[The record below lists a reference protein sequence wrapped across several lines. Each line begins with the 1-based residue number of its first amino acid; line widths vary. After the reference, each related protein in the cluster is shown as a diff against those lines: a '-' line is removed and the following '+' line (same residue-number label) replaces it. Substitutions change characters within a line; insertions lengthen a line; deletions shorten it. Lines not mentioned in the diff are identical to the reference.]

1 MKTRILAVLA
11 ATLLAGFSVPTTAAG
26 HGAPAGGN
34 GPFRTVGAVV
44 AVAPLAT
51 EEVDDL
57 LWMREEEKMA
67 RDVYLALYDI
77 WQDRIFNNIARS
89 EQRHFDAIG
98 MKIAYFNL
106 TDPALPGIGL
116 FANAELQL
124 LHDSLL
130 FNRRPVLRPG
140 AHGGCP
146 DRGQGHRRSAR
157 RHRSHHEP
165 GVAKHLRQSAGGI
178 EESLARVRRPASGAW
193 ARTTRR
199 NTSIPCCSMRS
210 SATDDIKVMRGRRT
224 GCIGRVRNF
233 PTTLTWRR

>member
-34 GPFRTVGAVV
+34 GPLRTAGAVV
-44 AVAPLAT
+44 AVAPLTT

-77 WQDRIFNNIARS
+77 WQDRIFTNIARS

-116 FANAELQL
+116 FANAGLQL
-124 LHDSLL
+124 LHDSLVSTGGQSFVL
-130 FNRRPVLRPG
+130 ALTAGARIEDRDIADLLAAIEATTNPALRSTYGNLLEGSKNHLRAFVGRLRALGEDYTPQYIDPVLFDAIVG
-140 AHGGCP
+140 
-146 DRGQGHRRSAR
+146 D
-157 RHRSHHEP
+157 
-165 GVAKHLRQSAGGI
+165 
-178 EESLARVRRPASGAW
+178 
-193 ARTTRR
+193 
-199 NTSIPCCSMRS
+199 
-210 SATDDIKVMRGRRT
+210 
-224 GCIGRVRNF
+224 
-233 PTTLTWRR
+233 

>member
-34 GPFRTVGAVV
+34 GPLRTVGAAVS
-44 AVAPLAT
+44 VAPLTA

-98 MKIAYFNL
+98 VKIAYFNL

-116 FANAELQL
+116 FANTELQL

-130 FNRRPVLRPG
+130 STGGQSFVQALTAGARIEDRDIADLLAAIEATTNPALRSTYGNLLEGSKNHLRAFVGRLRALGEDYRQQNIDPVLFDAIVG
-140 AHGGCP
+140 
-146 DRGQGHRRSAR
+146 D
-157 RHRSHHEP
+157 
-165 GVAKHLRQSAGGI
+165 
-178 EESLARVRRPASGAW
+178 
-193 ARTTRR
+193 
-199 NTSIPCCSMRS
+199 
-210 SATDDIKVMRGRRT
+210 
-224 GCIGRVRNF
+224 
-233 PTTLTWRR
+233 

>member
-34 GPFRTVGAVV
+34 GPLRTVGAAVS
-44 AVAPLAT
+44 VAPLTA

-98 MKIAYFNL
+98 VKIAYFNL

-116 FANAELQL
+116 FANTELQL

-130 FNRRPVLRPG
+130 STGGQSFVQALTAGARIEDRDIADLLAAIEATTNPALRSTYGNLLEGSKNHLRAFVGRLRALGEDYTPQYIDPVLFDAIVG
-140 AHGGCP
+140 
-146 DRGQGHRRSAR
+146 D
-157 RHRSHHEP
+157 
-165 GVAKHLRQSAGGI
+165 
-178 EESLARVRRPASGAW
+178 
-193 ARTTRR
+193 
-199 NTSIPCCSMRS
+199 
-210 SATDDIKVMRGRRT
+210 
-224 GCIGRVRNF
+224 
-233 PTTLTWRR
+233 

>member
-1 MKTRILAVLA
+1 MKARILAVLA

-44 AVAPLAT
+44 SVAPLTA

-67 RDVYLALYDI
+67 RDVYLALYDR

-98 MKIAYFNL
+98 VKIAYFNL
-106 TDPALPGIGL
+106 ADPALPGIGL

-130 FNRRPVLRPG
+130 STGGQSFVQALTAGARIEDRDITDLLAAIEATSNPALRSTYG
-140 AHGGCP
+140 NLLEG
-146 DRGQGHRRSAR
+146 S
-157 RHRSHHEP
+157 
-165 GVAKHLRQSAGGI
+165 KNHLRAFVGR
-178 EESLARVRRPASGAW
+178 LRVLGEDYTPQY
-193 ARTTRR
+193 
-199 NTSIPCCSMRS
+199 I
-210 SATDDIKVMRGRRT
+210 D
-224 GCIGRVRNF
+224 RVLF
-233 PTTLTWRR
+233 DAIVGD